1 MGIAYPESLLAR
13 EIWMPRITPES
24 SSYETSVGIVFRP
37 RKASTRPVIT
47 RVILRDT
54 FISFFFCQ
62 NIMFIRMESILL
74 VVCCKLKKWNNQ
86 SKGCKEIIG
95 SWKRCVR
102 LKDSHIGRQTKEEEE
117 NILNGCDKCKVCNL
131 EQPSRDSFAK
141 NIPPVVFLL
150 SEKVICIIKRYE
162 ISNNSQ
168 IEETTTVGIVTQ
180 PKHIV
185 LNIIVRQRIQQ
196 GSEKA
201 LASTSR

>member
-1 MGIAYPESLLAR
+1 M
-13 EIWMPRITPES
+13 
-24 SSYETSVGIVFRP
+24 
-37 RKASTRPVIT
+37 
-47 RVILRDT
+47 
-54 FISFFFCQ
+54 
-62 NIMFIRMESILL
+62 
-74 VVCCKLKKWNNQ
+74 
-86 SKGCKEIIG
+86 
-95 SWKRCVR
+95 
-102 LKDSHIGRQTKEEEE
+102 KDSHIGRQTKEEEE